1 MKSKIYL
8 THNCDFHASHL
19 TLPSGESCCLHS
31 QSSEGVIVG
40 DLEMELYNNDNE
52 VITYHVPESGM
63 LGVKETLANW
73 SGQYGSINIE
83 YVE

>member
-19 TLPSGESCCLHS
+19 TLPSGEGCC
-31 QSSEGVIVG
+31 SEGCDVG
-40 DLEMELYNNDNE
+40 DLEMELYDNDNE
-52 VITYHVPESGM
+52 VMTYYVPESGM
-63 LGVKETLANW
+63 IGVKDTLANW